1 MDDTLKRIE
10 GTWEIVATNFPM
22 WTSGKNHNPQI
33 SYSKVS
39 EDSSYLT
46 DTLQFE
52 KNDKIR
58 KIIGRDLYQG
68 GKFIWRGK
76 GILKLLKSEWS
87 VIYLSDDV
95 LMIEFEK
102 SMVTPSGID
111 VLVRKNSKIDS
122 RQEVSDI
129 LLKTNKVEKSTL
141 DELLWLN

>member
-22 WTSGKNHNPQI
+22 WTSVKNHNPQI

-46 DTLQFE
+46 DTVQFE

-58 KIIGRDLYQG
+58 KIIGTDLYQD

-87 VIYLSDDV
+87 VIYLSDDI
-95 LMIEFEK
+95 LMIKFEK

>member
-1 MDDTLKRIE
+1 MDDILKRIE
-10 GTWEIVATNFPM
+10 GTWEIIATNFPM

-33 SYSKVS
+33 SYSKFS

-46 DTLQFE
+46 DSVQFE
-52 KNDKIR
+52 KNAKIR
-58 KIIGRDLYQG
+58 KIIGTDLYQD

-87 VIYLSDDV
+87 VIYLSDDI
-95 LMIEFEK
+95 LMIQFKK

-111 VLVRKNSKIDS
+111 VLVRKESKIDS
-122 RQEVSDI
+122 RQEVTDI
-129 LLKTNKVEKSTL
+129 LLNTNKVEKRML